1 MTNSTFLPTKSSSQ
15 NVEAELRNQ
24 EVELRKQ
31 EVEPRNQEVEP
42 RNQEVEPRNQDRNLF
57 FKGVIVGGIIGGA
70 LSLRDYRTRMKVMD
84 TAASMKETTVELI
97 SQVKENPKDKKE
109 ELVQRFNS
117 ASTSLKEAIQ
127 EAQSIYNLVDDQLL
141 GITKG
146 KKSVAN
152 NIANA
157 ANLVDVAVEAKEKAK
172 ETVTKVSEA
181 GKSLTGSQLTTSDR
195 EKQNIQK

>member
-24 EVELRKQ
+24 EVELRNQ
-31 EVEPRNQEVEP
+31 EVEPRNQEVEL

-84 TAASMKETTVELI
+84 TAASMKESTVELI
-97 SQVKENPKDKKE
+97 SQVKENPKDTKE

-181 GKSLTGSQLTTSDR
+181 GKSLTGSQLTISDR